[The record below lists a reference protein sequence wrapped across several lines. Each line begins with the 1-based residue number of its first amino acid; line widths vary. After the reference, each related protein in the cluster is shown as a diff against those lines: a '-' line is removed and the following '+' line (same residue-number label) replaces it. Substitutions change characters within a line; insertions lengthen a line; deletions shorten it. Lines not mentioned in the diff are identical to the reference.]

1 MIIKTETT
9 KIEITEEVAAKI
21 SRIKKIEKIVDR
33 IGIPILFLQLLIAVL
48 YMKYRANIFIYMEIL
63 LGIIFLSQILL
74 KEVLFYRVMCIIE
87 EQEAQTHEGD

>member
-1 MIIKTETT
+1 
-9 KIEITEEVAAKI
+9 
-21 SRIKKIEKIVDR
+21 
-33 IGIPILFLQLLIAVL
+33 
-48 YMKYRANIFIYMEIL
+48 MEIL